1 MSLRVTLA
9 ALAAALA
16 AGISATPVAAQ
27 APAPAPIDAIAVPTP
42 IAAYGGLLVWSAPD
56 GHGRYALMERDAAGT
71 IRTLPVASRGVP
83 FDVDLGPTTGGTIYA
98 VYSRCR
104 TEPVWSGDQ
113 MPPYEQG
120 KGCDV
125 YKLDLTTLAEQRYTK
140 VNASDGSE
148 YWPSYWKG
156 VVAFARAYESD
167 PSKPY
172 IYTKTIASSAP
183 SARQPGGSRGSGRS
197 TPLQLE
203 LYGTHLA
210 FGWRYQGHEEAP
222 AYDLRIDTIGGD
234 HTRLDETPG
243 GGLSSTVLGWP
254 SFENGRV
261 YWLRSCVGDPGGCET
276 TRRFMMSNYTGTPQ
290 PLVATSPPYVQA
302 MERAGGITWAE
313 TDINSIYGCMTD
325 PATTPSCAIEP
336 LRPEYTPQN

>member
-1 MSLRVTLA
+1 MSVRVTLA
-9 ALAAALA
+9 AAVLAAALLA
-16 AGISATPVAAQ
+16 PATAGAQ
-27 APAPAPIDAIAVPTP
+27 TPAPAPISGVAVPAP
-42 IAAYGGLLVWSAPD
+42 IAAYGGVLVWSAPD
-56 GHGRYALMERDAAGT
+56 GHGRYALMERDGAGT
-71 IRTLPVASRGVP
+71 VRTLPVASRGVP
-83 FDVDLGPTTGGTIYA
+83 FDVDLGPTNGGSIYA

-104 TEPVWSGDQ
+104 TEPVWSGTQ

-120 KGCDV
+120 RGCDI
-125 YKLDLTTLAEQRYTK
+125 YKLDLTTLAEERYTK
-140 VNASDGSE
+140 VNASDGTE

-172 IYTKTIASSAP
+172 IYTKTIASSAS

-203 LYGTHLA
+203 LYGSRLG
-210 FGWRYQGHEEAP
+210 FGWRYQGNEEGQ
-222 AYDLRIDTIGGD
+222 AYDLRLDTIGGD
-234 HTRLDETPG
+234 HMRLDQTPG
-243 GGLSSTVLGWP
+243 GGLSSTVIGWP

-261 YWLRSCVGDPGGCET
+261 YWLRSCVGDPGGCVT
-276 TRRFMMSNYTGTPQ
+276 TRRFMMSNYTGAPA
-290 PLVATSPPYVQA
+290 PSVATSPAYVQA
-302 MERAGGITWAE
+302 SERAGGITWAE

-336 LRPEYTPQN
+336 LQPEYTPQN

>member
-1 MSLRVTLA
+1 MFRRTLIR
-9 ALAAALA
+9 AAAAVVLA
-16 AGISATPVAAQ
+16 VAGLVPAVAMAQ
-27 APAPAPIDAIAVPTP
+27 DPAPITGLAVPAP
-42 IAAYGGLLVWSAPD
+42 IATYGGVLVWSAPD
-56 GHGRYALMERDAAGT
+56 GHGRYALMERDGAGT
-71 IRTLPVASRGVP
+71 VRTLPVVSRGVP
-83 FDVDLGPTTGGTIYA
+83 FDVDLGPTSGGTIYA

-104 TEPVWSGDQ
+104 TDPTWSGDQ

-120 KGCDV
+120 RGCDV

-156 VVAFARAYESD
+156 QVAFARAYESD

-172 IYTKTIASSAP
+172 IYVKTIASSAP

-203 LYGTHLA
+203 LYGTRLG
-210 FGWRYQGHEEAP
+210 FGWRYQGSEEAP
-222 AYDLRIDTIGGD
+222 AYDLRVDTVGAG
-234 HTRLDETPG
+234 HVRLDQTPG

-254 SFENGRV
+254 SFENGRA
-261 YWLRSCVGDPGGCET
+261 YWLRSCVGDPGGCVT
-276 TRRFMMSNYTGTPQ
+276 TRRFMMSNYTGTPT
-290 PLVATSPPYVQA
+290 PLVATSPAYAQA
-302 MERAGGITWAE
+302 SERAGGITWTE

-325 PATTPSCAIEP
+325 PATTPQCAIEP
-336 LRPEYTPQN
+336 LRPDYAPQS